1 MTFPEFISTNT
12 DIFKE
17 LLPNNSKDSFQSSYQ
32 TILTLSEKVTVL
44 QKKTFLEFIANHTNI
59 FRELLLNTTGHA
71 LLNNF
76 RKKISSQA
84 IFTES
89 VEIKKSEK
97 LRTSGQVGTSKLI
110 L

>member
-12 DIFKE
+12 DIFRE

-32 TILTLSEKVTVL
+32 TILTLSEKVAVL

-71 LLNNF
+71 LLNNSGKRF
-76 RKKISSQA
+76 QVRLFLLSLL
-84 IFTES
+84 
-89 VEIKKSEK
+89 K
-97 LRTSGQVGTSKLI
+97 LKNQKN
-110 L
+110 